1 VHIGPRGSGS
11 RQLRALLA
19 REKPLLVLGAFN
31 AVSAR
36 IVEAAGFPV
45 VYLSGY
51 HTVLALLG
59 MPDVG
64 LATATEM
71 LQNAR
76 WVVDAVSV
84 PVIADADD
92 GYGNAINVMRTVR
105 DYIHAGVA
113 AMHIEDQE
121 APKRC
126 GHVAGRRIVPLEEAV
141 GKFRAAD
148 QVRKSIAPDFVLI
161 ARTDAR
167 GAVGSGLDEAIRRA
181 NAYLAAGADVAFV
194 EGLVSAEEI
203 RRVVRE
209 VEGPVLYNQTGI
221 SPRLTTETLRELG
234 VALAIFPGALSRVS
248 VQAMY
253 DFAAEFR
260 QRGPSVEAELTEWTR
275 AHPYGSLHE
284 FAGFGQIRRWEEE
297 FLPAEELGKYAAT
310 LGHLP
315 GQSAGTPAAGPPAS
329 PGAP

>member
-1 VHIGPRGSGS
+1 
-11 RQLRALLA
+11 LLA
-19 REKPLLVLGAFN
+19 REKPLLALGAFN

-51 HTVLALLG
+51 HSVLALLG
-59 MPDVG
+59 MPDAG

-71 LQNAR
+71 LLNAR
-76 WVVDAVSV
+76 WVVDAVSI

-92 GYGNAINVMRTVR
+92 GYGNAVNVMRTVR
-105 DYIHAGVA
+105 DHIQAGVA
-113 AMHIEDQE
+113 AVHIEDQE

-126 GHVAGRRIVPLEEAV
+126 GHVAGRTIVPLEEAV

-148 QVRKSIAPDFVLI
+148 RVRKSIAADFVLI

-167 GAVGSGLDEAIRRA
+167 GAAGGGLDEAIRRA

-194 EGLVSAEEI
+194 EGLTSTEEI

-209 VEGPVLYNQTGI
+209 VAGPVLYNQTGI
-221 SPRLTTETLRELG
+221 SPRLTTEELRELG

-248 VQAMY
+248 VQAMH

-260 QRGPSVEAELTEWTR
+260 RRGPGVEAELTERTR

-297 FLPAEELGKYAAT
+297 FLPAEQLGKYAGT
-310 LGHLP
+310 LGHQPARTGRSADAGRP
-315 GQSAGTPAAGPPAS
+315 GSTSAP
-329 PGAP
+329 